1 MVLAPRGLVKLLEE
15 NREPALRAVGGPPR
29 LRATMAGGSMHA
41 KRPSRSTMAMGD
53 SRGEGRLVIGAPTM
67 KRALYYL
74 YERRLLTDVR
84 SRALP
89 QHLGM
94 IQDGHRR
101 YSREVGLGDL
111 GEGYRLGATKTEA
124 VLGWCLELGIPM
136 VTLWW
141 LSLENLH
148 RDPDDVAAVLEVVEA
163 KMGEWVTD
171 GFAMRSGIRICPI
184 GRLDLL
190 PMSTLRALRQ
200 AEAATRE
207 HERMVLNVGVGYS
220 GRQEIVDAVRGYL
233 EESSA
238 RGASPEDVVG
248 GLTPEA
254 VEKYLYTYGCPDPD
268 LIIRTSG
275 EIRLSGFMLWQ
286 SAFSEFYFS
295 DAYWPAFRKIDF
307 LRAIRAFQQR
317 QRRFGR

>member
-1 MVLAPRGLVKLLEE
+1 
-15 NREPALRAVGGPPR
+15 
-29 LRATMAGGSMHA
+29 
-41 KRPSRSTMAMGD
+41 
-53 SRGEGRLVIGAPTM
+53 M

-74 YERRLLTDVR
+74 YERRLLAEVR
-84 SRALP
+84 RRALP
-89 QHLGM
+89 RHLGL

-101 YSREVGLGDL
+101 YSREAGLTDFA
-111 GEGYRLGATKTEA
+111 EGYRLGATKTEA

-148 RDPDDVAAVLEVVEA
+148 RDPDDVAAVLDVIEA
-163 KMGEWVTD
+163 KMDEWIA
-171 GFAMRSGIRICPI
+171 GGLAMRSGIRICPI

-190 PMSTLRALRQ
+190 PASALRALRR
-200 AEAATRE
+200 AEAAT
-207 HERMVLNVGVGYS
+207 HDHDRMLLNVGVGYS
-220 GRQEIVDAVRGYL
+220 GRQEIVDAVKGYL
-233 EESSA
+233 EESFA
-238 RGASPEDVVG
+238 RGAAPDDIVG
-248 GLTPEA
+248 ALTPEA

-286 SAFSEFYFS
+286 SAYSEFYFC

-307 LRAIRAFQQR
+307 LRAVRALQQR
-317 QRRFGR
+317 HRRFGR

>member
-74 YERRLLTDVR
+74 YERRLLTEVR

-190 PMSTLRALRQ
+190 PASVLQALRL
-200 AEAATRE
+200 ADRK
-207 HERMVLNVGVGYS
+207 S
-220 GRQEIVDAVRGYL
+220 
-233 EESSA
+233 
-238 RGASPEDVVG
+238 VV
-248 GLTPEA
+248 
-254 VEKYLYTYGCPDPD
+254 
-268 LIIRTSG
+268 
-275 EIRLSGFMLWQ
+275 
-286 SAFSEFYFS
+286 
-295 DAYWPAFRKIDF
+295 
-307 LRAIRAFQQR
+307 
-317 QRRFGR
+317 

>member
-1 MVLAPRGLVKLLEE
+1 
-15 NREPALRAVGGPPR
+15 
-29 LRATMAGGSMHA
+29 
-41 KRPSRSTMAMGD
+41 
-53 SRGEGRLVIGAPTM
+53 VIGALPM

-74 YERRLLTDVR
+74 YERRLLAEVR
-84 SRALP
+84 GRALP

-101 YSREVGLGDL
+101 YSREVGLGDF

-141 LSLENLH
+141 LSLENLY
-148 RDPDDVAAVLEVVEA
+148 RDPDDVAAVLGVIEA
-163 KMGEWVTD
+163 KMGEWVTN
-171 GFAMRSGIRICPI
+171 GFAMRCGIRICPI

-190 PMSTLRALRQ
+190 PASALRALRQ

-238 RGASPEDVVG
+238 RGASPEEMAG
-248 GLTPEA
+248 ALTPET
-254 VEKYLYTYGCPDPD
+254 VEKYLYTYGCPDPE

-286 SAFSEFYFS
+286 SAFSEFYFC
-295 DAYWPAFRKIDF
+295 DAYWPAFRKVDF

>member
-1 MVLAPRGLVKLLEE
+1 LAEVTCMVLAPRGLVKLLEE
-15 NREPALRAVGGPPR
+15 NRGPALPATGGLAPPPR
-29 LRATMAGGSMHA
+29 GHA
-41 KRPSRSTMAMGD
+41 PGFHAHEAAQPVYHGDKRFF
-53 SRGEGRLVIGAPTM
+53 GEGRLVIRAPKM
-67 KRALYYL
+67 KRTLYYL

-101 YSREVGLGDL
+101 FSREARLGDF
-111 GEGYRLGATKTEA
+111 GEGYRLGATKTES

-148 RDPDDVAAVLEVVEA
+148 RDPDDVAAVLEVIEA
-163 KMGEWVTD
+163 KMGEWITD
-171 GFAMRSGIRICPI
+171 GVAMRSGIRICRI

-190 PMSTLRALRQ
+190 PASALRALRQ
-200 AEAATRE
+200 AETATRE

-238 RGASPEDVVG
+238 RGDSPEEMIG
-248 GLTPEA
+248 ALTPET

-286 SAFSEFYFS
+286 SAFSEFYFC
-295 DAYWPAFRKIDF
+295 DV
-307 LRAIRAFQQR
+307 
-317 QRRFGR
+317 

>member
-1 MVLAPRGLVKLLEE
+1 M
-15 NREPALRAVGGPPR
+15 
-29 LRATMAGGSMHA
+29 
-41 KRPSRSTMAMGD
+41 
-53 SRGEGRLVIGAPTM
+53 IGAPTV

-84 SRALP
+84 SHALP

-148 RDPDDVAAVLEVVEA
+148 RDPDDVAAVLEVIEA

-171 GFAMRSGIRICPI
+171 GFAMRFGIRICPI

-190 PMSTLRALRQ
+190 PTSTLRALRQ

-238 RGASPEDVVG
+238 RGASPEDMVG

>member
-1 MVLAPRGLVKLLEE
+1 
-15 NREPALRAVGGPPR
+15 
-29 LRATMAGGSMHA
+29 
-41 KRPSRSTMAMGD
+41 
-53 SRGEGRLVIGAPTM
+53 M

-74 YERRLLTDVR
+74 YERRLTAEVR
-84 SRALP
+84 RRALP

-101 YSREVGLGDL
+101 YSREVGLGDF

-124 VLGWCLELGIPM
+124 VLAWCLELEIPL
-136 VTLWW
+136 VSLWW

-148 RDPDDVAAVLEVVEA
+148 RDPDDVAAVLEVIEA
-163 KMGEWVTD
+163 KMGEWVTS
-171 GFAMRSGIRICPI
+171 GFAMRAGIRICPI

-190 PMSTLRALRQ
+190 PAPVLRALRL
-200 AEAATRE
+200 AEAATRN

-220 GRQEIVDAVRGYL
+220 GRQEIVDAVRGFL
-233 EESSA
+233 EDGFA
-238 RGASPEDVVG
+238 RGASPAEIMG
-248 GLTPEA
+248 ALTPDT

-286 SAFSEFYFS
+286 SAFSEFYFC
-295 DAYWPAFRKIDF
+295 DASWPAFRKIDF